1 MKGRLLEL
9 AATHCEEPKDRKLWT
24 EGLSTWLY
32 SLRAPAMKR
41 KPNSL
46 DFLSCPGF
54 VYTVREQLMNMN
66 TPFPSLNPSDCAS
79 LHALRSRWKAAL
91 RFAAAAENDYQEH
104 NNRS

>member
-41 KPNSL
+41 KP
-46 DFLSCPGF
+46 
-54 VYTVREQLMNMN
+54 MN

-79 LHALRSRWKAAL
+79 LHALRSRWHIEAKAAL